1 MRENVGP
8 MPQKKKRTTMSAEH
22 KAALAQGRNEG
33 RSVRLY
39 LEALEAHKPKRG
51 RKRTPESIA
60 KRLDA
65 IAALP
70 DADPVS
76 RLHLVQERFDLLAES
91 AHLGKRSTSPNSG
104 ADFIRVSEVTAIA
117 EDFHRTWLR
126 LGVEAAVL
134 KKAGIGRGVG
144 WSPRR
149 TSSVEQQTVYAA
161 PGVDRRKSG
170 YHRRRQGST
179 RGLARYRPTDPPL
192 SRRRAVAITRGRVA
206 AISRWSTAASGTR

>member
-1 MRENVGP
+1 

-51 RKRTPESIA
+51 RKRTPESIT

-65 IAALP
+65 IAAALP

-76 RLHLVQERFDLLAES
+76 RLHLVQERLDLSAEL
-91 AHLGKRSTSPNSG
+91 AHLGAKIDLTELE
-104 ADFIRVSEVTAIA
+104 ADFAGAAKAYSERRGISYAA
-117 EDFHRTWLR
+117 WRE

-134 KKAGIGRGVG
+134 KKAGIGRGAG
-144 WSPRR
+144 
-149 TSSVEQQTVYAA
+149 
-161 PGVDRRKSG
+161 
-170 YHRRRQGST
+170 
-179 RGLARYRPTDPPL
+179 
-192 SRRRAVAITRGRVA
+192 
-206 AISRWSTAASGTR
+206 